1 MFCKNSKGLAVMNDQ
16 IPLIVIYMNEQ
27 IRPCADFSP
36 IVVHFLCMLICVL
49 AVFTPLTNS
58 HGFFTQVCLSVG
70 FYICIEKG
78 FMYTNT
84 ALGELTPLIIMGLYY
99 CYCIACHKLISC
111 ANYSF
116 SKSPDRV
123 DYEEYIDDDNGSE
136 SSSLVEDEAEDQVQE
151 SIELAFEGEE
161 EQGLVDE
168 IDQSADVEQE
178 IADVEQ
184 EPCEPLDGSNLDNT
198 AEVSDEHT
206 FDLLAT
212 SKIE

>member
-1 MFCKNSKGLAVMNDQ
+1 MNDQ

-58 HGFFTQVCLSVG
+58 HGFFAQVCLSVG

-99 CYCIACHKLISC
+99 CYCIACHKLISY
-111 ANYSF
+111 ANYSL
-116 SKSPDRV
+116 SKSPEQV
-123 DYEEYIDDDNGSE
+123 DNAEDDGNGSE
-136 SSSLVEDEAEDQVQE
+136 SESSSVMEDEVEEIQIE
-151 SIELAFEGEE
+151 SIEVAFEGEE
-161 EQGLVDE
+161 EHGPIDD
-168 IDQSADVEQE
+168 IDQTAELEQE
-178 IADVEQ
+178 IGEVEQ
-184 EPCEPLDGSNLDNT
+184 EPCEPNLDSSNLDNT